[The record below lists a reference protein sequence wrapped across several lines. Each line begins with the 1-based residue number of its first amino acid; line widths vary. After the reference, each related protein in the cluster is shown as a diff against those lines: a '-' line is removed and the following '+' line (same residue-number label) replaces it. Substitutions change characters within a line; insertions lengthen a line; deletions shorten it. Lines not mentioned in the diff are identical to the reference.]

1 MERLKGM
8 LFGAFVGDAYALG
21 LHWIYDTDKL
31 KQEVRKLNDYITPSK
46 DSFHKGKLKGDFTH
60 YGDQSLLLLK
70 SIASNDGFSVDAF
83 KTHWLTFMAK
93 YEGYMDHASKESL
106 LMLDSQS
113 NYGSS
118 SDELGGLV
126 RMAPIVYY
134 HFDDPSLKKY
144 IEKQTM
150 LTHNNDALVTYGK
163 FVTDLLLELV
173 IGKPLLATIHETS
186 KKYPEIEAV
195 IGKLEARLSDDSTDV
210 IKDIGQSCSSQFAF
224 PAALYLVLKYPT
236 QFEEAMKQ
244 NVLGGGDSAG
254 RGMLIGMILGA
265 ALGYSS
271 IPPEWIKNLHAF
283 EPINGFTQ
291 HKMI

>member
-21 LHWIYDTDKL
+21 LHWVYDTDKV
-31 KQEVRKLNDYITPSK
+31 KQEIDKLEGYISPSK
-46 DSFHKGKLKGDFTH
+46 DSFHSGKRKGDFTH

-70 SIASNDGFSVDAF
+70 SIASNQGFALDVF
-83 KTHWLTFMAK
+83 KTHWLTYMNK
-93 YEGYMDHASKESL
+93 YEGYMDRASKESL
-106 LMLDSQS
+106 QLLDSMS
-113 NYGSS
+113 NQGSS

-126 RMAPIVYY
+126 RIAPLVFY
-134 HFDDPSLKKY
+134 HFDDPALVKY

-150 LTHNNDALVTYGK
+150 LTHNNDALITYGR
-163 FVTDLLLELV
+163 FIADLLLELI
-173 IGKPLLATIHETS
+173 IGKPLLESIHSVSQNYPAIQSTIQ
-186 KKYPEIEAV
+186 
-195 IGKLEARLSDDSTDV
+195 KLEARLEDDTTEV

-224 PAALYLVLKYPT
+224 PASMYLIIKYAT
-236 QFEEAMKQ
+236 RFDVAMKQ

-265 ALGYSS
+265 TLGYSN
-271 IPPEWIKNLHAF
+271 IPPSWIKSLNAYNL
-283 EPINGFTQ
+283 INGFTQ

>member
-21 LHWIYDTDKL
+21 LHWVYDTEKL
-31 KQEVRKLNDYITPSK
+31 KQELDKLEGYISPSK
-46 DSFHKGKLKGDFTH
+46 DSFHSGKRKGEFTH

-70 SIASNDGFSVDAF
+70 SIASHQGFALNVF
-83 KTHWLTFMAK
+83 KMHWLTYMAK

-106 LMLDSQS
+106 QLLDSKS
-113 NYGSS
+113 NQGSS

-126 RMAPIVYY
+126 RVAPLIYY
-134 HFDDPSLKKY
+134 HFDDPNLKKY

-150 LTHNNDALVTYGK
+150 LTHNNDALFTYGK
-163 FVTDLLLELV
+163 FIADLLLELV
-173 IGKPLLATIHETS
+173 IGKPLIETIQRISHN
-186 KKYPEIEAV
+186 YPAIEATLQR
-195 IGKLEARLSDDSTDV
+195 LESRLADDTTEV

-224 PAALYLVLKYPT
+224 PASMYLVLKYPT

-265 ALGYSS
+265 ALGFSS
-271 IPPEWIKNLHAF
+271 IPQDWVNNLSAF
-283 EPINGFTQ
+283 ELIDGFTQ
-291 HKMI
+291 RKTI